1 MHFLIQN
8 DPIGVDRVQME
19 ILLEVL
25 RHNKYDHSYELID
38 FDGFFKEEKEFEFGA
53 SAFRAKAADEFP
65 AYYKNAIPFGTI
77 EFTTRW
83 LQTFKGIEREIPIEI
98 PPCLRQERFL
108 KRKYNIVS
116 VDQVPRKGDFFVK
129 DASQAKWLK
138 YKGDLEYQLNDEMF
152 APPISSRDNSIRFL
166 SDHLYQVSEIVPIKA
181 EYRVYIVNQKIEAIC
196 LYDGDPMVLPDVELV
211 REAHRIY
218 SHQPDCPRSYS
229 MDLMVNNRGTSI
241 IEMHTFTCLGLYSV
255 LWDENLLYA
264 LRDGIRYVEEYNTP
278 QTVFICD
285 W

>member
-8 DPIGVDRVQME
+8 DSLGVDRVQRE
-19 ILLEVL
+19 IILDVL
-25 RHNKYDHSYELID
+25 RHNKYEHSYELID
-38 FDGFFKEEKEFEFGA
+38 YECFFEEEKEFEFGT
-53 SAFRAKAADEFP
+53 SEFRAKAADEFP

-108 KRKYNIVS
+108 KRKYNIVP
-116 VDQVPRKGDFFVK
+116 VDQVPRRGDFFVK

-166 SDHLYQVSEIVPIKA
+166 PDHLYQVSEIVPIKA
-181 EYRVYIVNQKIEAIC
+181 EYRVYIVNRKIEAIY
-196 LYDGDPMVLPDVELV
+196 LYDGDPMVLPDVELI
-211 REAHRIY
+211 REAHWIY
-218 SHQPDCPRSYS
+218 SRQPDCPRSYS
-229 MDLMVNNRGTSI
+229 MDLLVNNRGTSI

-278 QTVFICD
+278 QTVFNCD